1 MKRFIAALQFL
12 TVCPFVSRVA
22 CDERDIGRS
31 TPWFPLVGFLIGA
44 VVMLLDRAMSAWFPP
59 LLSSAIAVVALAG
72 ASGGLHADGLA
83 DTADGFLSS
92 RPRERMLEIMR
103 DSHTGAMGV
112 LGMICVFSLK
122 LTALASVPTV
132 LRAPALLLMPF
143 AGRCSMVIQ
152 LALLPY
158 ARSGGLCSV
167 FIQNRRRS
175 DVISTLFVLAAVSW
189 LAGGA
194 YGLCAAG
201 FSCAVIVIFS
211 LWSRSKIGG
220 FTGDTLGAG
229 CELVEIIPA
238 MVAAFCWRAM
248 GSL

>member
-1 MKRFIAALQFL
+1 MKRLIAALQFL

-31 TPWFPLVGFLIGA
+31 TPWFPLVGLLIGA
-44 VVMLLDRAMSAWFPP
+44 VVMLLDRGMSALFPP
-59 LLSSAIAVVALAG
+59 LLSSVIAVVALIA

-112 LGMICVFSLK
+112 LGIVCVFSLK
-122 LTALASVPTV
+122 VAALASVPAS
-132 LRAPALLLMPF
+132 LRWPALLLMPF
-143 AGRCSMVIQ
+143 AGRSSMVIQ
-152 LALLPY
+152 MTLLPY

-167 FIQNRRRS
+167 FVKDARRS
-175 DVISTLFVLAAVSW
+175 DVILTLLILGVVSW
-189 LAGGA
+189 LVGGLF
-194 YGLCAAG
+194 GLCAVG
-201 FSCAVIVIFS
+201 VSVVAVAIFS
-211 LWSRSKIGG
+211 LWCRSKIGG

-229 CELVEIIPA
+229 CEWVELIPA
-238 MVAAFCWRAM
+238 LVAAAWFVK
-248 GSL
+248 

>member
-31 TPWFPLVGFLIGA
+31 IPWFPLVGLLIGA
-44 VVMLLDRAMSAWFPP
+44 VVAWLDRGLIAIFPP
-59 LLSSAIAVVALAG
+59 ALASVVAVIALIG
-72 ASGGLHADGLA
+72 ASGGLHTDGLA

-103 DSHTGAMGV
+103 DSRTGAMGV
-112 LGMICVFSLK
+112 VGIVCVFSLK
-122 LTALASVPTV
+122 VAALASVPSA
-132 LRAPALLLMPF
+132 LRWPALLLMPF

-152 LALLPY
+152 LAMLPY

-167 FIQNRRRS
+167 FVQNLRRA
-175 DVISTLFVLAAVSW
+175 DVILTLVVLAVVGW
-189 LAGGA
+189 LVGGA
-194 YGLCAAG
+194 FGLSAVVV
-201 FSCAVIVIFS
+201 SVAVIAIFS
-211 LWSRSKIGG
+211 FWCRSKIGG

-229 CELVEIIPA
+229 CELVELVPA
-238 MVAAFCWRAM
+238 LVAVAWASF
-248 GSL
+248 

>member
-1 MKRFIAALQFL
+1 MKRLIAALQFL

-31 TPWFPLVGFLIGA
+31 TPWFPLVGLLIGA
-44 VVMLLDRAMSAWFPP
+44 LVMLLDRGMSALLPP
-59 LLSSAIAVVALAG
+59 LLSSVISVVALIA

-112 LGMICVFSLK
+112 LGIVCVFSLK
-122 LTALASVPTV
+122 VAALASVPAS
-132 LRAPALLLMPF
+132 LRWPALLLMPF
-143 AGRCSMVIQ
+143 AGRSSMVIQ
-152 LALLPY
+152 MTLLPY

-167 FIQNRRRS
+167 FVKDARRS
-175 DVISTLFVLAAVSW
+175 DVILTLLILGVVSW
-189 LAGGA
+189 LVGGLF
-194 YGLCAAG
+194 GLCAG
-201 FSCAVIVIFS
+201 GVSVVAVAIFS
-211 LWSRSKIGG
+211 LWCRSKIGG

-229 CELVEIIPA
+229 CEWVELIPA
-238 MVAAFCWRAM
+238 LVAAAWFVK
-248 GSL
+248 

>member
-31 TPWFPLVGFLIGA
+31 TTWFPVIGLLIGA
-44 VVMLLDRAMSAWFPP
+44 VVMLLDRGLSALFPP
-59 LLSSAIAVVALAG
+59 LVSSVIAVIALTA

-92 RPRERMLEIMR
+92 RPRECMLEIMR

-112 LGMICVFSLK
+112 LGIVCVFALK
-122 LTALASVPTV
+122 IAAIASVPPA
-132 LRAPALLLMPF
+132 LRWQALLLMPF

-152 LALLPY
+152 LAALPY

-167 FIQNRRRS
+167 FVQNFRRT
-175 DVISTLFVLAAVSW
+175 DVLFTLLVFAAVGW
-189 LAGGA
+189 LVAGFF
-194 YGLCAAG
+194 GLCAAG
-201 FSCAVIVIFS
+201 LSVAAILIFS
-211 LWSRSKIGG
+211 LWCKGKIGG

-229 CELVEIIPA
+229 CEITELIPA
-238 MVAAFCWRAM
+238 LLATAWIHY
-248 GSL
+248 